1 MAKRYA
7 RYHSLI
13 NKMKIQATVEYHIT
27 HRMTR
32 TDTTATEDRSGML
45 GKCVFDK

>member
-27 HRMTR
+27 HRIAR
-32 TDTTATEDRSGML
+32 TDTAATEDRSGML
-45 GKCVFDK
+45 GKCVFYK